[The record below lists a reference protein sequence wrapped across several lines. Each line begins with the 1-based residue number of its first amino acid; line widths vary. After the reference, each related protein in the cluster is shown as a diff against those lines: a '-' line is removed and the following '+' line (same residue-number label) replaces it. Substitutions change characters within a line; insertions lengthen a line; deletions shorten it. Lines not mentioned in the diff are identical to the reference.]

1 MKKIRTVRKKE
12 EFTEIIK
19 GRHCVS
25 NQELAFYYRPKTEA
39 DNRVG
44 ISVTTK
50 LGNAVARN
58 KAKRQLRAM
67 IDEIFDWRE
76 DFDAIIVIKPSFRDR
91 DYETNKKNL
100 ESCYKK
106 VKIDT
111 VKGKGL

>member
-1 MKKIRTVRKKE
+1 MKKIQTIKKKE

-19 GRHCVS
+19 GRKYVGS
-25 NQELAFYYRPKTEA
+25 ADLTFYYRVKKE
-39 DNRVG
+39 DDSRVG

-50 LGNAVARN
+50 LGNAVERN

-67 IDEIFDWRE
+67 IDDIFDWQE
-76 DFDAIIVIKPSFRDR
+76 SFDSVIVIKPSFKDK
-91 DYETNKKNL
+91 DFAANKKNL